1 MPALTPRRPLWDAGW
16 TCVGCVS
23 SWQILQLLKGKLVV
37 GHDLKHDFK
46 ALKEDMSAYTIY
58 DTSTDWVLRREAHLE
73 HCKRVSLRVL
83 CERLLHKRIQVRAA
97 PSHTSLPLL
106 PPLPI
111 LAFPPQSGHQDRQL
125 ACLRPLQGPARTC
138 LSRQDSELV
147 PLLKDKASAP
157 FTSERSCACEG
168 QGYVSSAFPETRM
181 GFAR

>member
-97 PSHTSLPLL
+97 PLPHLPSPSASPPHPRLPSPKRAPGPSTGLPEATPGSCTDLPL
-106 PPLPI
+106 PPGL
-111 LAFPPQSGHQDRQL
+111 
-125 ACLRPLQGPARTC
+125 
-138 LSRQDSELV
+138 
-147 PLLKDKASAP
+147 
-157 FTSERSCACEG
+157 
-168 QGYVSSAFPETRM
+168 
-181 GFAR
+181 